1 MAEQTFGEVRFTEET
16 WQQIVE
22 YTELCS
28 TEVAAMG
35 YVKLD
40 GPVAVVDEVFLVPQ
54 VVSGAS
60 VEFVETGFPWAVNKA
75 IQEGRLDE
83 LRFCWHSHVNFAA
96 RFSDIDKEMIRKVH
110 NSGPIPWFVSTILNK
125 KGETWA
131 QIDYFATGGELEEFC
146 THVTLPLD
154 VQVGEPIEYDLTER
168 EEELVK
174 FLTKKPSTVKTTT
187 THSKDHGKSKATLA
201 DEKLDSKD
209 ETVGPSGCTGADWK
223 LHNLAKNKGWASYI
237 DPEHYVHYWD
247 ENDGNKYKGCAPMPT
262 NPDGSWKLNI
272 EPSVIDSTTVDEIED
287 AFGPRDDDDVERM
300 VQQVM
305 ERDQL

>member
-1 MAEQTFGEVRFTEET
+1 MADQTFGEVRFTEET
-16 WQQIVE
+16 WKQIEE

-28 TEVAAMG
+28 TEIAAMG

-75 IQEGRLDE
+75 MREGRLDE

-96 RFSDIDKEMIRKVH
+96 RFSDTDKDMIRRVRD
-110 NSGPIPWFVSTILNK
+110 SGPIPWFVSTILNK
-125 KGETWA
+125 KGETWS

-146 THVTLPLD
+146 NHVSLPLD
-154 VQVGEPIEYDLTER
+154 TQVGEPIDYDPTLR
-168 EEELVK
+168 EEEMVK
-174 FLTKKPSTVKTTT
+174 FLTMKPKAETKVTKGTGKTA
-187 THSKDHGKSKATLA
+187 ATKA
-201 DEKLDSKD
+201 DEALDTKL

-223 LHNLAKNKGWASYI
+223 LHNLAKQKEWASYI

-247 ENDGNKYKGCAPMPT
+247 EKDGNKYKGCAPMPT
-262 NPDGSWKLNI
+262 NPDGSWKLKI
-272 EPSVIDSTTVDEIED
+272 EPTVVDSTTVDEIED

-300 VQQVM
+300 VEKVM
-305 ERDQL
+305 ERDQV